1 MYVVPQFSTS
11 KKYSNSN
18 NKIVK
23 KVPDYA
29 KDYKKEFLFI
39 RGIDKCFQYYA
50 KKVYH
55 KRISTLDSRVKRIN
69 KYLDVF
75 DRAINKK

>member
-1 MYVVPQFSTS
+1 MYVVPQFNAS

-39 RGIDKCFQYYA
+39 RGIDA

-75 DRAINKK
+75 DRAINKKNKNSSI